1 MAATVAHEA
10 AAHAACAQSSAPAA
24 MPWLCDNGNNFDT
37 LDLQRIGL
45 HCGVPRRS
53 LGTVMRHD
61 FLPAA
66 PIAPGPPRMREAP
79 GSAGLI
85 APTRRA
91 HAIAPRRARAP
102 APAVPLA
109 AVAAAAYQHLDPATG
124 AAE

>member
-10 AAHAACAQSSAPAA
+10 AAHAACAHPSAPAA
-24 MPWLCDNGNNFDT
+24 MPWLCGNGNDFDT

-45 HCGVPRRS
+45 HCGVRRRS

-66 PIAPGPPRMREAP
+66 PIAPRPPRMREAARP
-79 GSAGLI
+79 AGLI

-91 HAIAPRRARAP
+91 HAIAPRRARA
-102 APAVPLA
+102 AGPAVALA
-109 AVAAAAYQHLDPATG
+109 AVAAAAYQHLHTATS
-124 AAE
+124 